1 MIELEAG
8 WWAMMGQ
15 EGRREM
21 CGFEGH
27 GYGSVLQR
35 CCEDNVLFNVGIAP
49 PLHWV
54 VNTSVG
60 PTFLE
65 RRCLD
70 ATVSPKKLHRL
81 SLSLFLYVEDTS

>member
-15 EGRREM
+15 EGQREM

-35 CCEDNVLFNVGIAP
+35 CYEDNVLFNVGAAP
-49 PLHWV
+49 PLGREYLCWTYILG
-54 VNTSVG
+54 TSV
-60 PTFLE
+60 F
-65 RRCLD
+65 
-70 ATVSPKKLHRL
+70 
-81 SLSLFLYVEDTS
+81 